1 MEPPILLVEE
11 PISRSLREI
20 PHAARGRD
28 RISQDFKTRKKM
40 TTILADAS
48 KSISSNRTTT
58 KTTTSEDTFLEKKNK
73 SGTRIHS
80 FLFRQN
86 PRGRDRISQA

>member
-1 MEPPILLVEE
+1 VEE

-28 RISQDFKTRKKM
+28 RISQDLKTRKKK

-58 KTTTSEDTFLEKKNK
+58 KTTTSEDAFLEKKNK
-73 SGTRIHS
+73 VRYQDPQ
-80 FLFRQN
+80 FPL
-86 PRGRDRISQA
+86 

>member
-1 MEPPILLVEE
+1 VEK

-28 RISQDFKTRKKM
+28 RISQDFKTRKKK

-58 KTTTSEDTFLEKKNK
+58 SEDTFLEKMNK
-73 SGTRIHS
+73 SGNRIHS

-86 PRGRDRISQA
+86 PRGRDKISQA

>member
-1 MEPPILLVEE
+1 VEE

-28 RISQDFKTRKKM
+28 RISQDLEDQKS
-40 TTILADAS
+40 TILADAS

-58 KTTTSEDTFLEKKNK
+58 SEDAFLEKKNK

-80 FLFRQN
+80 LLFRQN
-86 PRGRDRISQA
+86 PRGSDRISQA

>member
-1 MEPPILLVEE
+1 VEE

-28 RISQDFKTRKKM
+28 RISQDFKTRKKK

-48 KSISSNRTTT
+48 KSISSDRTTT
-58 KTTTSEDTFLEKKNK
+58 KTTTEDTFLEKMNK

-86 PRGRDRISQA
+86 PRGRDKISQA